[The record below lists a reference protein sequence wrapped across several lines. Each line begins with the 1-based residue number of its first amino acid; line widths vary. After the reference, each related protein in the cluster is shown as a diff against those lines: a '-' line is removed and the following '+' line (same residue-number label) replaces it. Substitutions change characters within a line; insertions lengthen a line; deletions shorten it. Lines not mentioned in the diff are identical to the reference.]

1 MLDFQKAI
9 SAIEN
14 SSNILILPSSP
25 VDGDSLGSALAL
37 YDVLKAQGK
46 SATVVLTSDIPDIY
60 KFLPN
65 ISHIHSSAEM
75 YSDFMITL
83 HLKDQELENIRHE
96 IVDDHVN
103 IIVTPST
110 GRFSAEQ
117 VSFPEPK
124 KHYDLIITVDCAD
137 LTQLGEFYKQH
148 FQIFSEVPSINIDH
162 HISNKNYASLNL
174 VDANYCSTTHILYD
188 MLLEM
193 SAEINPDVATLLLAG
208 IITDTG
214 SFQNTNTTP
223 EAFDVAAELIELGG
237 RQQEI
242 IQHIYKTKQLNSL
255 KLWGKILSKIQVD
268 TEYKLMWTT
277 LTQNDL
283 KETDTTNQD
292 KGEIMD
298 ELLSNA
304 EDANIVLLLEER
316 ESGVLHGSIRVN
328 TDDINAVT
336 IAENFGGG
344 GHQRA
349 AGFNIIDANVETHE
363 SKILKYVR
371 QYLDQL
377 NQNPE
382 QEQSNDLPLQ
392 PVAAPV
398 PQDLPQ
404 PAVAPESLTQEENL
418 EVPTLEP
425 EMPVAPVAESTPE
438 SEVPVAKPTLEPE
451 MPVAEP
457 IPEPIIEQETL
468 EEDSF
473 ENDFDDMPPL
483 PNEDPEIERL
493 DFSGVQTKVAND
505 FSVEPPKQENQ
516 TQLSELDADFDMK
529 TPATPEPAIQETTP
543 TVPAAEMLVNAPMPA
558 METQPELNPVETPVQ
573 EPENIDPQ
581 ALESI
586 QPAFTEQDESIVANS
601 ESIESELISSA
612 SEEPAAPQNLEAE
625 LAPSDNFQTP
635 AEPQVPVENMLADQG
650 DQTEDRIKDL
660 SQKFFT
666 EQSEEKAE
674 STESADQFSEI
685 PSFGENLDLSQVSAA
700 EPTQDEMEFPP
711 NPFADQN
718 DPGSLPKPDVPED
731 L

>member
-9 SAIEN
+9 AAIEHSN
-14 SSNILILPSSP
+14 NILILPSSP

-37 YDVLKAQGK
+37 YDILKAQDK

-103 IIVTPST
+103 IIVTPSA
-110 GRFSAEQ
+110 GRFSQEQ

-162 HISNKNYASLNL
+162 HISNKSYASLNL

-214 SFQNTNTTP
+214 SFQNTNTSP

-268 TEYKLMWTT
+268 TEYNLMWTT

-316 ESGVLHGSIRVN
+316 DGNLLHGSIRVN
-328 TDDINAVT
+328 NDEINAVT

-349 AGFNIIDANVETHE
+349 AGFNITDASVETHE

-371 QYLDQL
+371 QYLDSIQAGP
-377 NQNPE
+377 NTEEVAKEPQAQPAE
-382 QEQSNDLPLQ
+382 SVDTEMPLK
-392 PVAAPV
+392 PVAAPI
-398 PQDLPQ
+398 PEDADQSALAQ
-404 PAVAPESLTQEENL
+404 QAPTPE
-418 EVPTLEP
+418 LEP
-425 EMPVAPVAESTPE
+425 VQELSEQANEELVEEPMPA
-438 SEVPVAKPTLEPE
+438 
-451 MPVAEP
+451 P
-457 IPEPIIEQETL
+457 IPESAEQQLPEEDPEVSMENLTQDEQEML
-468 EEDSF
+468 EE
-473 ENDFDDMPPL
+473 DFDDMPPL
-483 PNEDPEIERL
+483 PTEDPEIERL
-493 DFSGVQTKVAND
+493 DFSGVQTKVANN
-505 FSVEPPKQENQ
+505 FSVEPPKEESQIP
-516 TQLSELDADFDMK
+516 LSELDADFDALTPNPDSMDQVSEPIQQ
-529 TPATPEPAIQETTP
+529 TPEQAPEMPSEAPAQPATGVEQIDEQS
-543 TVPAAEMLVNAPMPA
+543 NA
-558 METQPELNPVETPVQ
+558 ND
-573 EPENIDPQ
+573 N
-581 ALESI
+581 
-586 QPAFTEQDESIVANS
+586 
-601 ESIESELISSA
+601 SIEAELISSV
-612 SEEPAAPQNLEAE
+612 SEEEVSPQNLEAE
-625 LAPSDNFQTP
+625 LEPVAQQEAP
-635 AEPQVPVENMLADQG
+635 APVEEMLADQSN
-650 DQTEDRIKDL
+650 QTEDRIKDL

-666 EQSEEKAE
+666 EEAQENAPEAASEQAE
-674 STESADQFSEI
+674 QFSEM
-685 PSFGENLDLSQVSAA
+685 PGFGENLDLSQVDPAQ
-700 EPTQDEMEFPP
+700 PTQDEMEFPP
-711 NPFADQN
+711 NPFGEQN
-718 DPGSLPKPDVPED
+718 QPGSLPNPDVPED